1 MEIENVYKV
10 FSNIKNECCTEIS
23 STLNLKNKLISY
35 INNNDLVSTAA
46 SASIIEN
53 NLTIDLSHFNLK
65 LECKE
70 SLKLY
75 DFPPIVASCIEMH
88 FFFRED
94 DTFHSVLK
102 IFITHDGYIV
112 KNVFSSDYICKT
124 ENEYRGKKV
133 FEEIISSLID
143 KGYIALTPEQ
153 Q

>member
-1 MEIENVYKV
+1 MKFEDVYKL
-10 FSNIKNECCTEIS
+10 FSDIKNECCTEIS
-23 STLNLKNKLISY
+23 TTLILKNKLISY
-35 INNNDLVSTAA
+35 INNNDLINA
-46 SASIIEN
+46 SASASVIDN
-53 NLTIDLSHFNLK
+53 KLTIDLSHFNLK

-75 DFPPIVASCIEMH
+75 DLPPIVASCIEMH

-94 DTFHSVLK
+94 DIFHSVLK

-133 FEEIISSLID
+133 FEEIISALID
-143 KGYIALTPEQ
+143 KGYIALTREQ